1 MLNKISWSQKTTYY
15 TISFSEN
22 IQNSQ
27 ICRQKSR
34 IVVAKNSRD
43 IGMEIAYGN
52 GASFGDDKNVQKL
65 GYDSWLHNPISIWE
79 KNWTVYFKW
88 VNCTVCELY
97 LKMCSVAQ
105 SCPILCDPYGLQPTR
120 ILSPWDSP
128 GTNTRVGCH
137 FLLQEIFPTQGLNL
151 CLLRLLLWQA
161 DFLLL
166 SHLGSPYLN
175 NAVLCFFFFF
185 FNKR

>member
-1 MLNKISWSQKTTYY
+1 MAYLYNAILYSHKRNKVLIYAVIWINPVSIMLNKISWSQKTTYY

-65 GYDSWLHNPISIWE
+65 GYDS
-79 KNWTVYFKW
+79 
-88 VNCTVCELY
+88 
-97 LKMCSVAQ
+97 
-105 SCPILCDPYGLQPTR
+105 
-120 ILSPWDSP
+120 
-128 GTNTRVGCH
+128 
-137 FLLQEIFPTQGLNL
+137 
-151 CLLRLLLWQA
+151 
-161 DFLLL
+161 
-166 SHLGSPYLN
+166 
-175 NAVLCFFFFF
+175 
-185 FNKR
+185 